1 VKTRNVLRCVLAMTL
16 GMMSASQSHSQ
27 PKSDP
32 ARAPD
37 LVADLVVLNAAV
49 VTEDAQLPSAQA
61 LAVSGDHFVYVGAD
75 AGARA
80 LVGKGTRVIDL
91 KGRSVLPG
99 LIDSHIHPS
108 LGEWYWYQLCQVG
121 GYTTSEYYKRLA
133 DCARASKHD
142 WVVAFGWYS
151 TDNPK
156 VDEITLAKLDEIVP
170 DRKLVVIARDG
181 HNLWLNSKALQAFNI
196 TKDSVDPR
204 GGKIGRDPKT
214 GLPNGV
220 LYDAA
225 TNPVLAVLRRNSPYA
240 VDNLAIYRQ
249 VIPYLNSLGLT
260 SILDALAD
268 DDMERAYHALD
279 AEGGLTMHVSMAF
292 RINPDD
298 YRTAIP
304 RIASKRASQTAHTRV
319 DYVKVFGDGNLE
331 DGLADM
337 LQPYRLEQPSF
348 DGYFTQEQ
356 MNEIVHLAE
365 QNRISIYVHCI
376 GDRCT
381 NKVLNA
387 VALAR
392 KTSPCDWCRHTI
404 THLSW
409 VAPSDM
415 PRFKQ
420 LGVLANIQEGWLAP
434 RVFGGPPGYNY
445 LQAAVPQIGKAIAER
460 MYPFRDLR
468 DAGAHIAGSSDWF
481 FTDENPWH
489 NIESG
494 ATSKDPGEASEEPML
509 PNQTLPVGFLLQA
522 RTINAAYQLRIEHE
536 RGSIEVGKKADFI
549 VVDRNILTEPVD
561 RIHDTKVLM
570 TFFEGREVTRH

>member
-1 VKTRNVLRCVLAMTL
+1 MKTRNVLRCVLAMTL

-27 PKSDP
+27 PKSHP
-32 ARAPD
+32 VRAPT
-37 LVADLVVLNAAV
+37 LVVLNAAV

-75 AGARA
+75 ADARA

-99 LIDSHIHPS
+99 LIDSHIHPKM
-108 LGEWYWYQLCQVG
+108 GEWTWRRLCQVR
-121 GYTTSEYYKRLA
+121 GYTTSENYARLA
-133 DCARASKHD
+133 TCARESKED
-142 WVVAFGWYS
+142 GWLVAFGWYS

-156 VDEITLAKLDEIVP
+156 LDEITLAKLDEIVP
-170 DRKLVVIARDG
+170 DRKLVVIARDV
-181 HNLWLNSKALQAFNI
+181 HTFWLNSKALQAFNI
-196 TKDSVDPR
+196 TKDSVDPQ

-220 LYDAA
+220 LYDLAA
-225 TNPVLAVLRRNSPYA
+225 RPVWGALRNSPYA
-240 VDNLAIYRQ
+240 VSTLALYRHL
-249 VIPYLNSLGLT
+249 VPYLNSLGVT
-260 SILDALAD
+260 SILDALTD

-279 AEGGLTMHVSMAF
+279 AQGGLTMHVSMAF

-298 YRTAIP
+298 YRTEIP
-304 RIASKRASQTAHTRV
+304 RIASKRASQTAHTSV
-319 DYVKVFGDGNLE
+319 DYLKMFGDGNLE

-337 LQPYRLEQPSF
+337 LQPYGLAQPSF

-365 QNRISIYVHCI
+365 QNRISIYVHCV

-404 THLSW
+404 THLQW

-434 RVFGGPPGYNY
+434 RSFGGPPGYDY
-445 LQAAVPQIGKAIAER
+445 ILADAAVPQIGKAIAER

-468 DAGAHIAGSSDWF
+468 DAGAHVAGGSDWF
-481 FTDENPWH
+481 YTDENPWH

-494 ATSKDPGEASEEPML
+494 ATSKDPGEASEKPMV

-522 RTINAAYQLRIEHE
+522 RTINAAYQLRAEHE
-536 RGSIEVGKKADFI
+536 TGSIEVGKKADFI

-570 TFFEGREVTRH
+570 TFFEGREMTRH

>member
-1 VKTRNVLRCVLAMTL
+1 VKTRNVLCCVLAMTL
-16 GMMSASQSHSQ
+16 GMMSCSQSHSQ

-37 LVADLVVLNAAV
+37 LVVLNAAV
-49 VTEDAQLPSAQA
+49 VTQDAQRPSAQA

-91 KGRSVLPG
+91 KGGSVLPG
-99 LIDSHIHPS
+99 LIDSHIHPTM
-108 LGEWYWYQLCQVG
+108 GEWLLRQLCQVR
-121 GYTTSEYYKRLA
+121 GYTTSENYATLA
-133 DCARASKHD
+133 ACARESKHED

-156 VDEITLAKLDEIVP
+156 LDEITLAKLDELVP

-196 TKDSVDPR
+196 TKDSVDPQ

-220 LYDAA
+220 IYDSA
-225 TNPVLAVLRRNSPYA
+225 TNPVYAALFRNSPYA
-240 VDNLAIYRQ
+240 VDNLAIFRH
-249 VIPYLNSLGLT
+249 VVPYLNSLGLT
-260 SILDALAD
+260 AILDALTND
-268 DDMERAYHALD
+268 DIERGYHALD

-292 RINPDD
+292 RINPGD
-298 YRTAIP
+298 YRTEIP
-304 RIASKRASQTAHTRV
+304 RIASKRASQTAHTSV

-337 LQPYRLEQPSF
+337 LQPYGLKQPSF

-365 QNRISIYVHCI
+365 QNRISIYVHCV

-404 THLSW
+404 THLQW

-434 RVFGGPPGYNY
+434 RSFGGPPGYNT
-445 LQAAVPQIGKAIAER
+445 LHAAVAQIGKALAER

-468 DAGAHIAGSSDWF
+468 DAGAHVAGSSDWF
-481 FTDENPWH
+481 YTDGNPWH
-489 NIESG
+489 NIGSG

-522 RTINAAYQLRIEHE
+522 RTINAAYQLRAEHKT
-536 RGSIEVGKKADFI
+536 GSIEVGKKADFI
-549 VVDRNILTEPVD
+549 VVDRNILTEPLD